1 MRGKFF
7 FPYFYAMNSK
17 KAKEKIDALKK
28 RGIQRGAL
36 AAQMGM
42 SDKVFST
49 RTSKGNWSQEELARL
64 EKITK
69 KYPS

>member
-1 MRGKFF
+1 MLGKFF
-7 FPYFYAMNSK
+7 YRYFVRMNAK
-17 KAKEKIDALKK
+17 QAKEKIDALKK

-36 AAQMGM
+36 ASQMGM

-49 RTSKGNWSQEELARL
+49 RTSKGNWTQDELARL
-64 EKITK
+64 DKITK